1 MDGDGGAARPAG
13 MAPEAAVEVN
23 EGLVDEG
30 GNYWWKNR
38 LEWHERFE
46 EMMMMMYIPPELTA
60 HVNGIHGKVYRGMG
74 LEKFEYIDYIYTF
87 SPHHKQFMWR
97 AALMRDRSHVRG

>member
-1 MDGDGGAARPAG
+1 VDGDGGAAWPAG

-30 GNYWWKNR
+30 GKYWWKNM
-38 LEWHERFE
+38 LEWHGCLE
-46 EMMMMMYIPPELTA
+46 EMMMMMMYNIPPELTA

-87 SPHHKQFMWR
+87 SPHHK
-97 AALMRDRSHVRG
+97 

>member
-1 MDGDGGAARPAG
+1 VDDDSEAAWPAG

-30 GNYWWKNR
+30 GKYWWKNR
-38 LEWHERFE
+38 HEWHGRLE

-60 HVNGIHGKVYRGMG
+60 HVNGIH
-74 LEKFEYIDYIYTF
+74 
-87 SPHHKQFMWR
+87 
-97 AALMRDRSHVRG
+97 